1 MNVREKKRGNYV
13 NSMVNCVAMIL
24 AGGAGTRLGALTRNE
39 SKPAVSFGGNHRI
52 IDYTI
57 SNCIHSGIKQAGV
70 LTQYKPETLHSH
82 LENSESHG
90 LSIHC
95 LPATNST
102 YEGTADAVCKN
113 MQYLEQHAP
122 THVLILSGDHIYQM
136 NYEELLTFH
145 QQKDADVT
153 VATITVPKEEASRFG
168 ILRVDDTDRVLEFAE
183 KPEHPKSQT
192 ASMGIYLF
200 NWAYL
205 KECLIEDATN
215 PLSSHDFGKDIL
227 PNLVHQAKLFAFPY
241 DQYWRDV
248 GTIQTYWETQMDLIK
263 GKSPFLH
270 TEQEWPLITKPL
282 PSAFAPIS
290 IQSVKEAKERR
301 IAESVISP
309 TAYLSEGVAV
319 YQSVILPGASVGK
332 NVYLHRVIVAE
343 NTHIPDHMSFVSEN
357 EIMLI
362 TPSVVHRLSKTKSA
376 DSMISNHLLKNI
388 K

>member
-1 MNVREKKRGNYV
+1 MREKKRGSYV

-57 SNCIHSGIKQAGV
+57 SNCIHSGIKHAGV

-82 LENSESHG
+82 LENSESYG
-90 LSIHC
+90 LSIDC

-113 MQYLEQHAP
+113 VQYLEEREP

-153 VATITVPKEEASRFG
+153 VATLTVPKEEASRFG
-168 ILRVDDTDRVLEFAE
+168 ILRVDDTNRVLEFEE

-200 NWAYL
+200 NWSYL
-205 KECLIEDATN
+205 KECLLNDSVN
-215 PLSSHDFGKDIL
+215 PASSHDFGKDIL
-227 PNLVHQAKLFAFPY
+227 PSLVHEAKLYAFPY

-263 GKSPFLH
+263 GTSPFLL
-270 TEQEWPLITKPL
+270 TDQEWPLFTTPL
-282 PSAFAPIS
+282 TSAFTPIS
-290 IQSVKEAKERR
+290 IQSVKEAKERK

-309 TAYLSEGVAV
+309 TAYISEGVAV

-343 NTHIPDHMSFVSEN
+343 NTHIPDHMSFASDN

-362 TPSVVHRLSKTKSA
+362 TPSVVHRLSKTKPA
-376 DSMISNHLLKNI
+376 HSMISNHLLKNI